1 MSERVLSIQY
11 GNTIFHYQ
19 VRRRRGRETLE
30 LTVDQAGGITVTAPG
45 GTSDERIAATVRSK
59 APWIMAQWRRQA
71 RLLPPPPGRRFV
83 SGEAIAYLGQTY
95 QFRVT
100 RMDVRQASMFVQAG
114 TIQFRVP
121 KRCSD
126 RAKRA
131 ECRRLLVSWLRERTD
146 VHGRRACSRIC
157 LRLGLEPVEV
167 AVREIGRRWGSC
179 TPSGRV
185 LLHWRA
191 VLAPMPLFEYVCAH
205 EVCHILHRDHSA
217 AFRRALDRALPA
229 WRDLA
234 ARLESRGYRYDL

>member
-1 MSERVLSIQY
+1 MSERVRSIQY
-11 GNTIFHYQ
+11 GNTTFHYQ

-83 SGEAIAYLGQTY
+83 SGESIAYLGRTY
-95 QFRVT
+95 QFRV
-100 RMDVRQASMFVQAG
+100 RKLDVRQVSMSMQAG
-114 TIQFRVP
+114 TIEFRVP
-121 KRCSD
+121 KRCTD
-126 RAKRA
+126 RAQRT
-131 ECRRLLVSWLRERTD
+131 ECRQLLVSWLRERTAL
-146 VHGRRACSRIC
+146 HGQRACGRIC
-157 LRLGLEPVEV
+157 RKLGLEPVDV
-167 AVREIGRRWGSC
+167 AVRDIGRRWGSC

-185 LLHWRA
+185 LLHWKA

-217 AFRRALDRALPA
+217 AFRRALDRALPE